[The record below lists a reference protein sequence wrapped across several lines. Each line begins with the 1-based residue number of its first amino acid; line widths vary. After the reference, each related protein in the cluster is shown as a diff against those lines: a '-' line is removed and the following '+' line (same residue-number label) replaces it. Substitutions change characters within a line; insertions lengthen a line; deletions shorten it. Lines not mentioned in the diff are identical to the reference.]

1 MRKFWGT
8 CNNSNYLVGCNGS
21 TIYVYDKNE
30 KEVAKFKDANYV
42 YRAKFIPNTNIL
54 IAKSTAGFLVIYN
67 LDELKLVKKI
77 KVSLI
82 GAQDEGFIIT
92 PDRKYLYNIEK
103 PLYST
108 KTQLTIY
115 DTLNFEVVKI
125 LFKNNDKVVLKN
137 LEFDEESEIC
147 YVLGFMR
154 DDTGVYDYGFIGKL
168 LDDKII
174 EIKKIDKKRYDYISA
189 YKSWEDTGFTDKA
202 LEWSRLKLEE
212 KIENISLTEI
222 YKMLDNQNKTKKKS
236 IIQKLFGK

>member
-30 KEVAKFKDANYV
+30 KEVAKFKDVKFV

-54 IAKSTAGFLVIYN
+54 IAKSTAGFLVIYD

-77 KVSLI
+77 EVSAI

-92 PDRKYLYNIEK
+92 PDGKYLYNIEK

-108 KTQLTIY
+108 KTQLTVY
-115 DTLNFEVVKI
+115 DTSNFEVVKI
-125 LFKNNDKVVLKN
+125 LFKNNDKVLLEN
-137 LEFDEESEIC
+137 LEFDEERKVC

-154 DDTGVYDYGFIGKL
+154 NLTGVYDYGFIGKL
-168 LDDKII
+168 FNDKII
-174 EIKKIDKKRYDYISA
+174 EIKRIDKKRYDYISA
-189 YKSWEDTGFTDKA
+189 YKSWEDNGFTDKA
-202 LEWSRLKLEE
+202 FEWSRLKMEE
-212 KIENISLTEI
+212 KIEKVSLIEI
-222 YKMLDNQNKTKKKS
+222 YNMLDNQNKTKKKS
-236 IIQKLFGK
+236 IIQKLLGK